1 MGQDKIRSGGGS
13 DRHRKLVKD
22 LAGEVGAGRLDRRE
36 FLALASI
43 FGASAAAAYGM
54 IGLAAP
60 TAARAAEPKK
70 GGVLRVSTFVKEQK
84 DPRAYDWPEMAN
96 IARQFLDTLVRYD
109 VDYTFQPSLLES
121 WEVNGDAT
129 EYTLHLRHDVT
140 WNNGDAF
147 TAEDVIF
154 NLERWCDKTADGN
167 SMAGRMTALIDPA
180 TGKARDGAIVRIDDH
195 TVALKLSASDIAII
209 PSMTEYSSLIVHR
222 DYEKAGAD
230 LVANPVGTGAFEL
243 VSYDVGTRAVVK
255 RRENGRWWGGEA
267 YLDGIEFID
276 FGTDPS
282 AWVSAF
288 ESGEIDTNF
297 ETTADYVEIMDGLG
311 LVKSE
316 VVTAATILARTN
328 VTQKPYDDERVRR
341 ALQMATDNA
350 AILQLGYGGRGSVA
364 ENHHVSPIHPE
375 YYELPKKTRDLEGA
389 RALMEEAGQMD
400 FEHELITG
408 DEDWHR
414 NSGDVIAAQLREAGF
429 KVKRTVLPG
438 STFWND
444 WTKYPFSMTSWGMRP
459 LGVQN
464 LALAYRSGEPWNES
478 GFSDPRFD
486 ARLAEALAVPDPE
499 KRRAVMKDVQQI
511 LQDSGILIQPY
522 WRSLFTHS
530 VAAVRD
536 NPAHPNL
543 EQHFER
549 VWLDR

>member
-1 MGQDKIRSGGGS
+1 MGQDSARSDNEF
-13 DRHRKLVKD
+13 DRHRKLVTD
-22 LAGEVGAGRLDRRE
+22 LAKEVGEGRLDRRE
-36 FLALASI
+36 FLAMATI
-43 FGASAAAAYGM
+43 FGASTATAYGL

-60 TAARAAEPKK
+60 TVARATEPKK
-70 GGVLRVSTFVKEQK
+70 GGVLRVSTFVKDQK
-84 DPRAYDWPEMAN
+84 DPRAFDWPEMAN
-96 IARQFLDTLVRYD
+96 IARQMLDTLVRYD
-109 VDYTFQPSLLES
+109 VDYTFKPSLLES
-121 WEVNGDAT
+121 WAVNDDAT
-129 EYTLHLRHDVT
+129 EYTLNLRRNVT
-140 WNNGDAF
+140 WSNGDAF
-147 TAEDVIF
+147 TAEDVIY
-154 NLERWCDKTADGN
+154 NLERWCDKAAEGN
-167 SMAGRMTALIDPA
+167 SMAGRMTELIDPA
-180 TGKARDGAIVRIDDH
+180 TGKARDGAITKVDDH
-195 TVALKLSASDIAII
+195 TVVLKLSASDISII
-209 PSMTEYSSLIVHR
+209 ASMTEYSSLIVHR
-222 DYEKAGAD
+222 DYEKNGSD

-243 VSYDVGTRAVVK
+243 VSYDVGTKAVVK
-255 RRENGRWWGGEA
+255 RREDGKWWGGEA

-276 FGTDPS
+276 YGTDPS
-282 AWVSAF
+282 AWVNAF

-297 ETTADYVEIMDGLG
+297 ETTADYVDIMDGLG

-328 VTQKPYDDERVRR
+328 VTQKPYDDIRVRR
-341 ALQMATDNA
+341 ALQMAVDNEA
-350 AILQLGYGGRGSVA
+350 VLKLGYGSRGAVA
-364 ENHHVSPIHPE
+364 ENHHVCSIHPE

-389 RALMEEAGQMD
+389 RKLMTEAGQMD
-400 FEHELITG
+400 FEHDLITG

-438 STFWND
+438 ATFWND

-478 GFSDPRFD
+478 GFSSPEFD
-486 ARLAEALAVPDPE
+486 AKLSEALSVPDAE
-499 KRRAVMKDVQQI
+499 KRKEIMKDVEQI

-530 VAAVRD
+530 VPAVKD

>member
-1 MGQDKIRSGGGS
+1 MGQDCEHCEF
-13 DRHRKLVKD
+13 DRHHALVEG
-22 LAGEVGAGRLDRRE
+22 LAAEVRGGRLHRRE
-36 FLALASI
+36 FLAMASI
-43 FGASAAAAYGM
+43 FGASAVAAYGL

-60 TAARAAEPKK
+60 TPARAAEPKK

-109 VDYTFQPSLLES
+109 TDYTFKPSLLES
-121 WEVNGDAT
+121 WKVNDDAT
-129 EYTLHLRHDVT
+129 EYTLNLRRGVT
-140 WNNGDAF
+140 WNNGNDF

-154 NLERWCDKTADGN
+154 NLERWCDKAAEGN
-167 SMAGRMTALIDPA
+167 SMAGRMTALIDA
-180 TGKARDGAIVRIDDH
+180 KTGKARDGAITRTDDH
-195 TVALKLSASDIAII
+195 TVVLKLSSSDISII
-209 PSMTEYSSLIVHR
+209 PSMTEYSALIVHR
-222 DYEKAGAD
+222 GYEKAGAN
-230 LVANPVGTGAFEL
+230 LIAHPVGTGAFEL
-243 VSYDVGTRAVVK
+243 VSYNVGTKAVVK
-255 RRENGRWWGGEA
+255 RRQNGKWWGGEA

-276 FGTDPS
+276 YGTDPA

-288 ESGEIDTNF
+288 EAGEIDTNF
-297 ETTADYVEIMDGLG
+297 ETTADYVAIMDGLG

-328 VTQKPYDDERVRR
+328 VTSKPYDDVRVRR
-341 ALQMATDNA
+341 ALQLATDNQA
-350 AILQLGYGGRGSVA
+350 VLTLGYGGKGTVA
-364 ENHHVSPIHPE
+364 ENHHVSPLHPE
-375 YYELPKKTRDLEGA
+375 YYALPKKTRDLEGA
-389 RALMEEAGQMD
+389 KKLMAEAGQLD

-414 NSGDVIAAQLREAGF
+414 STGDAIAAQLREAGF

-438 STFWND
+438 STFWNN

-464 LALAYRSGEPWNES
+464 LALAYRSGEAWNES
-478 GFSDPRFD
+478 GYANPAFD
-486 ARLAEALAVPDPE
+486 KKLGEALAVPDVE
-499 KRRAVMKDVQQI
+499 KRKEIMKDVEQI

-530 VAAVRD
+530 VAAVKD

-543 EQHFER
+543 EQHFEK

>member
-1 MGQDKIRSGGGS
+1 MGQDSEHCEF
-13 DRHRKLVKD
+13 DRHHALVEG
-22 LAGEVGAGRLDRRE
+22 LAAEVRGGCLHRRE
-36 FLALASI
+36 FLAMASI
-43 FGASAAAAYGM
+43 FGASAVAAYGL

-60 TAARAAEPKK
+60 TPARAAEPKK
-70 GGVLRVSTFVKEQK
+70 GGVLRVSTFVKGQK

-109 VDYTFQPSLLES
+109 TDYTFKPSLLES
-121 WEVNGDAT
+121 WKVNDDAT
-129 EYTLHLRHDVT
+129 EYTLNLRRGVT
-140 WNNGDAF
+140 WNNGDDF

-154 NLERWCDKTADGN
+154 NLERWCDKAAEGN
-167 SMAGRMTALIDPA
+167 SMAGRMTALIDA
-180 TGKARDGAIVRIDDH
+180 KTGKARDGAIIRTDDH
-195 TVALKLSASDIAII
+195 TVVLKLSSSDISII
-209 PSMTEYSSLIVHR
+209 PSMTEYSALIVHR
-222 DYEKAGAD
+222 GYEKAGAN
-230 LVANPVGTGAFEL
+230 LIAHPAGTGAFEL
-243 VSYDVGTRAVVK
+243 VSYDVGTKAVVK
-255 RRENGRWWGGEA
+255 RRQNGKWWGGEA

-276 FGTDPS
+276 YGTDPA

-288 ESGEIDTNF
+288 EAGEIDTNF
-297 ETTADYVEIMDGLG
+297 ETTADYVAIMDGLG

-328 VTQKPYDDERVRR
+328 VTNKPYDDIRVRR
-341 ALQMATDNA
+341 ALQMATDNQA
-350 AILQLGYGGRGSVA
+350 VLTLGYGGKGTVA
-364 ENHHVSPIHPE
+364 ENHHVSPLHPE
-375 YYELPKKTRDLEGA
+375 YYALPKKTRDLEGA
-389 RALMEEAGQMD
+389 KKLMAEAGQLD

-414 NSGDVIAAQLREAGF
+414 STGDAIAAQLREAGF

-438 STFWND
+438 STFWNN

-464 LALAYRSGEPWNES
+464 LALAYRSGEAWNES
-478 GFSDPRFD
+478 GYANPAFD
-486 ARLAEALAVPDPE
+486 KKLDEALAVPDVE
-499 KRRAVMKDVQQI
+499 KRKEIMKDVEQI

-530 VAAVRD
+530 VAAVKD

-543 EQHFER
+543 EQHFEK

>member
-1 MGQDKIRSGGGS
+1 MGEDIVTSNDEF
-13 DRHRKLVKD
+13 DRHRKLVTG
-22 LAGEVGAGRLDRRE
+22 LAGEVAAGHLDRRE
-36 FLALASI
+36 FLALATI
-43 FGASAAAAYGM
+43 FGASTAAAYGFV
-54 IGLAAP
+54 GLAAP
-60 TAARAAEPKK
+60 SVANAAEPKK
-70 GGVLRVSTFVKEQK
+70 GGILRVSTFVKEQK
-84 DPRAYDWPEMAN
+84 DPRNFDWPEMAN
-96 IARQFLDTLVRYD
+96 IARQMLDTLVRYD
-109 VDYTFQPSLLES
+109 VDYTFKPSLLES
-121 WEVNGDAT
+121 WKINDDAT
-129 EYTLHLRHDVT
+129 EYTLNLRRDVT
-140 WNNGDAF
+140 WNNGDQF

-154 NLERWCDKTADGN
+154 NLYRWCDRTAEGN
-167 SMAGRMTALIDPA
+167 SMAGRMTALIDGA
-180 TGKARDGAIVRIDDH
+180 TGKAREGAITRVDDY
-195 TVALKLSASDIAII
+195 TIVLKLSASDISII

-222 DYEKAGAD
+222 DYEKNGSN
-230 LVANPVGTGAFEL
+230 LVAHPVGTGAFEL
-243 VSYDVGTRAVVK
+243 VSYDVGTKAVVK
-255 RRENGRWWGGEA
+255 RRENGKWWGGEA

-276 FGTDPS
+276 YGTDPA
-282 AWVSAF
+282 AWVNAF
-288 ESGEIDTNF
+288 ETGEIDTNF

-328 VTQKPYDDERVRR
+328 VNNKPYDDVRVRR
-341 ALQMATDNA
+341 ALQMATDNDA
-350 AILQLGYGGRGSVA
+350 VLQLGYGGRGTVA
-364 ENHHVSPIHPE
+364 ENHHVCPLHPE

-389 RALMEEAGQMD
+389 RKLMTEAGQMD

-414 NSGDVIAAQLREAGF
+414 NSGDAIAGQLREAGF

-444 WTKYPFSMTSWGMRP
+444 WTKFPFSMTSWGMRP

-478 GFSDPRFD
+478 GFASPEFD
-486 ARLAEALAVPDPE
+486 ARLNEALAVPDPE
-499 KRRAVMKDVQQI
+499 KRKGIMKDVEQI

-530 VAAVRD
+530 VPAVKD

-549 VWLDR
+549 TWLDR

>member
-1 MGQDKIRSGGGS
+1 MGQDCEHCEF
-13 DRHRKLVKD
+13 DRHHALVEG
-22 LAGEVGAGRLDRRE
+22 LAAEVRGARLHRRE
-36 FLALASI
+36 FLAMASI
-43 FGASAAAAYGM
+43 FGASAVAAYGL

-60 TAARAAEPKK
+60 TPARAAEPKK

-109 VDYTFQPSLLES
+109 TDYTFKPSLLES
-121 WEVNGDAT
+121 WKVNDDAT
-129 EYTLHLRHDVT
+129 EYTLNLRRGVT
-140 WNNGDAF
+140 WNNGNDF

-154 NLERWCDKTADGN
+154 NLERWCDKAAEGN
-167 SMAGRMTALIDPA
+167 SMAGRMTALIDA
-180 TGKARDGAIVRIDDH
+180 KTGKARDGAITRTDDH
-195 TVALKLSASDIAII
+195 TVVLKLSSSDISII
-209 PSMTEYSSLIVHR
+209 PSMTEYSALIVHR
-222 DYEKAGAD
+222 GYEKAGAN
-230 LVANPVGTGAFEL
+230 LIAHPVGTGAFEL
-243 VSYDVGTRAVVK
+243 VSYDVGTKAVVK
-255 RRENGRWWGGEA
+255 RRQNGKWWGGEA

-276 FGTDPS
+276 YGTDPA

-288 ESGEIDTNF
+288 EAGEIDTNF
-297 ETTADYVEIMDGLG
+297 ETTADYVAIMDGLG

-328 VTQKPYDDERVRR
+328 VTSKPYDDVRVRR
-341 ALQMATDNA
+341 ALQLATDNQA
-350 AILQLGYGGRGSVA
+350 VLTLGYGGKGTVA
-364 ENHHVSPIHPE
+364 ENHHVSPLHPE
-375 YYELPKKTRDLEGA
+375 YYALPKKTRDLEGA
-389 RALMEEAGQMD
+389 KKLMAEAGQLD

-414 NSGDVIAAQLREAGF
+414 STGDAIAAQLREAGF

-438 STFWND
+438 STFWDN

-464 LALAYRSGEPWNES
+464 LALAYRSGEAWNES
-478 GFSDPRFD
+478 GYANPAFD
-486 ARLAEALAVPDPE
+486 KKLGEALAVPDVE
-499 KRRAVMKDVQQI
+499 KRKEIMKDVEQI

-530 VAAVRD
+530 VAAVKD

-543 EQHFER
+543 EQHFEK

>member
-1 MGQDKIRSGGGS
+1 MGQDIVHSDS
-13 DRHRKLVKD
+13 EFDRHRKLVKG
-22 LAGEVGAGRLDRRE
+22 LAEEVGAGRLDRRE
-36 FLALASI
+36 FLAMASI
-43 FGASAAAAYGM
+43 FGASAAAAYGL

-60 TAARAAEPKK
+60 TAAQAAEPKK

-109 VDYTFQPSLLES
+109 TDYTFKPSLLES
-121 WEVNGDAT
+121 WKVNDDAT
-129 EYTLHLRHDVT
+129 EYTLNLRRDVT

-154 NLERWCDKTADGN
+154 NLDRWCDKAAEGN
-167 SMAGRMTALIDPA
+167 SMAGRMTALIDAA
-180 TGKARDGAIVRIDDH
+180 TGKARDGAIIRTDDH
-195 TVALKLSASDIAII
+195 TVVLKLSASDISII

-222 DYEKAGAD
+222 DYDKTGAN

-243 VSYDVGTRAVVK
+243 VSYDVGTKAVVK
-255 RRENGRWWGGEA
+255 RRENGQWWGGEA

-276 FGTDPS
+276 YGTDPS
-282 AWVSAF
+282 AWANAF
-288 ESGEIDTNF
+288 EAGEIDTNF
-297 ETTADYVEIMDGLG
+297 ETTADYVDIMDGLG

-328 VTQKPYDDERVRR
+328 VTSKPYDDIRVRR
-341 ALQMATDNA
+341 ALQMATDNSA
-350 AILQLGYGGRGSVA
+350 VLALGYGNRGTVA
-364 ENHHVSPIHPE
+364 ENHHVCPLHPE
-375 YYELPKKTRDLEGA
+375 YYALPKQARDLDGA
-389 RALMEEAGQMD
+389 RKLMEEAGQLD

-414 NSGDVIAAQLREAGF
+414 STGDAIAGQLREAGF

-438 STFWND
+438 SAFWNG

-478 GFSDPRFD
+478 GFSSPEFD
-486 ARLAEALAVPDPE
+486 AKLDEALAVPDPE
-499 KRRAVMKDVQQI
+499 KRKAIMKDVEQI

-530 VAAVRD
+530 VEAVKD

>member
-1 MGQDKIRSGGGS
+1 MKRNVTRESPGSG
-13 DRHRKLVKD
+13 HRRAMVAD
-22 LAGEVGAGRLDRRE
+22 WAAQAGAGRVDRRE
-36 FLALASI
+36 FLAMASI
-43 FGASAAAAYGM
+43 FGVSAAAAYGL

-60 TAARAAEPKK
+60 AAARAAAPKK

-84 DPRAYDWPEMAN
+84 DPRSYDWPEMAN

-109 VDYTFQPSLLES
+109 NDYTFKPSLLES
-121 WEVNGDAT
+121 WTVNDDAT
-129 EYTLHLRHDVT
+129 RYTLALRRGVK
-140 WNNGDAF
+140 WNNGDDF
-147 TAEDVIF
+147 TADDVIF
-154 NLERWCDKTADGN
+154 NLNRWCDKGAEGN
-167 SMAGRMTALIDPA
+167 SMAGRMTALIDA
-180 TGKARDGAIVRIDDH
+180 SSGKAHDGAISRLDDH
-195 TVALKLSASDIAII
+195 TVVLTLSASDISII
-209 PSMTEYSSLIVHR
+209 PSMTEYSALIVHR
-222 DYEKAGAD
+222 DYEKAGG

-243 VSYDVGTRAVVK
+243 VSYDVGSRAVVK
-255 RRENGRWWGGEA
+255 RRENGAWWGGEA

-276 FGTDPS
+276 YGTDPS

-288 ESGEIDTNF
+288 EAGEIDTNF
-297 ETTADYVEIMDGLG
+297 ETTADYVDIMDGLG

-316 VVTAATILARTN
+316 VVTAATLLARTN
-328 VTQKPYDDERVRR
+328 VTQKPYDDVRVRR

-350 AILQLGYGGRGSVA
+350 AVLQLGYGGRGTVA
-364 ENHHVSPIHPE
+364 ENHHVCPLHPE
-375 YYELPKKTRDLEGA
+375 YYSLPKKARDVEGA
-389 RALMEEAGQMD
+389 RKLMTEAGQLD

-414 NSGDVIAAQLREAGF
+414 SSGDAIAAQLREAGF

-438 STFWND
+438 ATFWDN

-486 ARLAEALAVPDPE
+486 AKLDQALAVPDAG
-499 KRRAVMKDVQQI
+499 KRKEIMQDIELI

-530 VAAVRD
+530 VPAVKD

>member
-1 MGQDKIRSGGGS
+1 
-13 DRHRKLVKD
+13 
-22 LAGEVGAGRLDRRE
+22 
-36 FLALASI
+36 
-43 FGASAAAAYGM
+43 
-54 IGLAAP
+54 
-60 TAARAAEPKK
+60 
-70 GGVLRVSTFVKEQK
+70 
-84 DPRAYDWPEMAN
+84 
-96 IARQFLDTLVRYD
+96 
-109 VDYTFQPSLLES
+109 
-121 WEVNGDAT
+121 
-129 EYTLHLRHDVT
+129 
-140 WNNGDAF
+140 
-147 TAEDVIF
+147 
-154 NLERWCDKTADGN
+154 
-167 SMAGRMTALIDPA
+167 
-180 TGKARDGAIVRIDDH
+180 
-195 TVALKLSASDIAII
+195 
-209 PSMTEYSSLIVHR
+209 
-222 DYEKAGAD
+222 
-230 LVANPVGTGAFEL
+230 
-243 VSYDVGTRAVVK
+243 
-255 RRENGRWWGGEA
+255 
-267 YLDGIEFID
+267 
-276 FGTDPS
+276 
-282 AWVSAF
+282 VSAF